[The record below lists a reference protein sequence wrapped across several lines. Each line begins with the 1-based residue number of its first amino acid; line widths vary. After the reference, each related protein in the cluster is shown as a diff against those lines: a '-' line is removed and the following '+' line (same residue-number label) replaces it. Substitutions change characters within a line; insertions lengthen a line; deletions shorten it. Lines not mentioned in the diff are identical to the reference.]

1 MRGRQNGNHAHGD
14 ERNGDAPENNAET
27 FDVVGETEA
36 IRNMLHHALGR
47 LGHLL
52 GALKQQ
58 KRQSRAVTAAMK
70 SLRHLQLDR

>member
-1 MRGRQNGNHAHGD
+1 MRSRQNGSHPHD
-14 ERNGDAPENNAET
+14 EERNGAVTESSAES

-36 IRNMLHHALGR
+36 IRTMLHHALAR

-58 KRQSRAVTAAMK
+58 KRQSRAVSAAMK